1 MQDNLKS
8 AQSHLTDEL
17 KTTLL
22 SRNVTVSGRRTSV
35 RLEPEMWSALRD
47 IAQRER
53 CAMHDICTLISLRKK
68 ARTSLT
74 SAIRVFM
81 MLYFRAA
88 STKEGHSKAGHGD
101 ITRMLRRARVPA
113 QVTSVSHKNEMIRDS
128 GRMPETSPGVF
139 AEARQGPTA

>member
-8 AQSHLTDEL
+8 AQSHLADDL

-35 RLEPEMWSALRD
+35 RLEPEMWNALRD

-53 CAMHDICTLISLRKK
+53 CAMHDICTLVSLRKN

-88 STKEGHSKAGHGD
+88 ATEEGHARSGHGD
-101 ITRMLRRARVPA
+101 IARMLRRARVPA
-113 QVTSVSHKNEMIRDS
+113 QVASTPHRNGILRDS
-128 GRMPETSPGVF
+128 GHRPEISSGAF
-139 AEARQGPTA
+139 AEALQGPTA